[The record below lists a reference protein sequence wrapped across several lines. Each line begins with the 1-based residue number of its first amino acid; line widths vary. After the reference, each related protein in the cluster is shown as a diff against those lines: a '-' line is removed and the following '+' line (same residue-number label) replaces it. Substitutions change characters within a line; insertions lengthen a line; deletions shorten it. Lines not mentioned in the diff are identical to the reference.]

1 MKSKIAIAAAAIL
14 FATGTAYAAVS
25 AMGCCEDC
33 CDEMRQ
39 QGGHAN
45 HGATPAPVPAPTPQH

>member
-1 MKSKIAIAAAAIL
+1 MKSKIAIAAAFIL

-33 CDEMRQ
+33 CDEMREHR
-39 QGGHAN
+39 GN
-45 HGATPAPVPAPTPQH
+45 HGQAQTPAPAPAPQR

>member
-39 QGGHAN
+39 NHAD
-45 HGATPAPVPAPTPQH
+45 HGQAQTPAPAPQH